1 MQFLRLKLGGGGLTF
16 PTVHTVRVPFQFPNP
31 IAGAYAILGS
41 TRFHLTPDRDTYY
54 NDDDVEVRVIEVAV
68 LALFDALQSST
79 GGDVQVSF
87 RVPGTG
93 SETLPDL
100 IQAEIDVLV
109 VGV

>member
-16 PTVHTVRVPFQFPNP
+16 PSAHNVRLPFQFPNP
-31 IAGAYAILGS
+31 IAGAHAILGS
-41 TRFHLTPDRDTYY
+41 TRFHLTPHRETYY
-54 NDDDVEVRVIEVAV
+54 SDDDVSVKVVEVSA

-79 GGDVQVSF
+79 GGEVQISF

-93 SETLPDL
+93 LEALPDL

-109 VGV
+109 IGI